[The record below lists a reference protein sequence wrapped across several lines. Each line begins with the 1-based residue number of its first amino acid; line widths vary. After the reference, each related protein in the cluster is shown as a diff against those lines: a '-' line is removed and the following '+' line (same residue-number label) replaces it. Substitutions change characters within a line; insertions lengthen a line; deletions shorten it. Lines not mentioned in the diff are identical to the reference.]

1 MDIQTNCGTG
11 FCITLCDNSG
21 EEIDGYTGDVLNP
34 ADLKI
39 LAEKIEKGEELNCF
53 VDLSID

>member
-1 MDIQTNCGTG
+1 MDIQTNCGTE
-11 FCITLCDNSG
+11 FSITLCDSNM
-21 EEIDGYTGDVLNP
+21 EEIDGHFGNLLNP

-39 LAEKIEKGEELNCF
+39 LAEKIEKAEKLECF

>member
-11 FCITLCDNSG
+11 FCITLCDGSG
-21 EEIDGYTGDVLNP
+21 EEIDGYTGDLLNP

-39 LAEKIEKGEELNCF
+39 LAEKIEKGEELN
-53 VDLSID
+53 

>member
-21 EEIDGYTGDVLNP
+21 EEIDGYTGDLLNP

-39 LAEKIEKGEELNCF
+39 LAEKIEKAEKIGCHAVFE
-53 VDLSID
+53 ID

>member
-1 MDIQTNCGTG
+1 MDIETNCGTR
-11 FCITLCDNSG
+11 FCITLCDDSG
-21 EEIDGYTGDVLNP
+21 EIDGHFGDLLNP